1 LGAEEARNRTGHDWV
16 EPKLPKEPTT
26 RGTNYAV
33 EYQRYLEHKRTYTEY
48 TRILAALRTQILD
61 AIDEAYLAD
70 IPSADA
76 EYGMDSLPPKV
87 ILDYVCTKYGRLTNA
102 EYEANKR
109 MLLEVADPT
118 KSIAEMFLRVRD
130 ICNTAQLGG
139 PNQRIT
145 EETKVHHVRESL
157 LNTGA
162 YAHMITTWDDK
173 GHTVTETEGSWT
185 RFVDHIYMQEELR
198 LRNATARSE
207 GFANKATT
215 STPPKRPTTGN
226 SVGHENNKRA
236 KTTPPNED
244 GRNILNGR
252 VVGYC
257 WTHGLT
263 YGSHHTTRTCRQPAT
278 GHPTDTSGAKR
289 GSAAASSRI
298 AGNIIKDLLQDE

>member
-1 LGAEEARNRTGHDWV
+1 
-16 EPKLPKEPTT
+16 
-26 RGTNYAV
+26 
-33 EYQRYLEHKRTYTEY
+33 
-48 TRILAALRTQILD
+48 
-61 AIDEAYLAD
+61 
-70 IPSADA
+70 
-76 EYGMDSLPPKV
+76 
-87 ILDYVCTKYGRLTNA
+87 
-102 EYEANKR
+102 

-118 KSIAEMFLRVRD
+118 KSIAEMFLRVCD

-145 EETKVHHVRESL
+145 GETKVHHVRESL

-173 GHTVTETEGSWT
+173 GHTVTKTKGSWA
-185 RFVDHIYMQEELR
+185 RFVDHIYMQEELC

-215 STPPKRPTTGN
+215 PTPPKRPTTGD
-226 SVGHENNKRA
+226 SGGHENNKRA
-236 KTTPPNED
+236 KTSPPNED

-278 GHPTDTSGAKR
+278 GHPADTIGAKR

-298 AGNIIKDLLQDE
+298 AGNIIKDHLQDE